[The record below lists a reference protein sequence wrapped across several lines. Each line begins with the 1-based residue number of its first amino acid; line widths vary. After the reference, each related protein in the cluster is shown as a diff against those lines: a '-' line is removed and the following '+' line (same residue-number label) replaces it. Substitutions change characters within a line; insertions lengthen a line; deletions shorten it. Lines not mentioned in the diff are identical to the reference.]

1 MKRKSF
7 IKKAILGSSA
17 ILASGMSM
25 QAFATTKKNNIT
37 ILHTND
43 VHSRLD
49 PFPMDGG
56 KYEGMGGINARKKI
70 LEKIR
75 SEAGNYLL
83 LDSGDMFQGTPY
95 FNIYKGE
102 PEIKAMSLLGYE
114 AGTIGNHD
122 FDAGIENLANQLIH
136 ANFPIVNCNYDFT
149 GTPLEDKIAPFVIIK
164 KQHVKIGIIGVGI
177 QLQGLVPDDLCEGI
191 TYKDP
196 VAPLN
201 FYAKKLKKQLH
212 CDMVICLS
220 HLGYK
225 YDNDKIS
232 DVSLAPQTAHV
243 DLILGGHTHT
253 FLDEPV
259 TVKNILGEDVMIN
272 QVGFGGI
279 KLGRIDFDIF
289 HTNSKD
295 INRYS
300 HTVIP
305 VK

>member
-1 MKRKSF
+1 MERKSF
-7 IKKAILGSSA
+7 IKKAILGTGA
-17 ILASGMSM
+17 LLSGGINV
-25 QAFATTKKNNIT
+25 QAFAKPLQSNLT

-56 KYEGMGGINARKKI
+56 KYEGMGGIAARKKI
-70 LEKIR
+70 LENIR
-75 SEAGNYLL
+75 GEAGNYLL

-136 ANFPIVNCNYDFT
+136 ANFPIVNCNYDFV
-149 GTPLEDKIAPFVIIK
+149 GTPLEDKIEPFVIIK
-164 KQHVKIGIIGVGI
+164 KKKLKIGVLGVGI
-177 QLQGLVPDDLCEGI
+177 QLHGLVPDDLCVGV

-196 VAPLN
+196 VKQVN
-201 FYAKKLKKQLH
+201 YFAKKLKKQLH

-225 YDNDKIS
+225 YDTDRIS
-232 DVSLAPQTAHV
+232 DVSLAPQTEYV
-243 DLILGGHTHT
+243 DVILGGHTHT

-259 TVKNILGEDVMIN
+259 LVKNKNGKDVMIN

-279 KLGRIDFDIF
+279 KLGRLDFDIF
-289 HTNSKD
+289 HANSNE
-295 INRYS
+295 INLYS
-300 HTVIP
+300 HTVISAE
-305 VK
+305 